1 MHLKLLVGSAVISLG
16 LIAGCAAP
24 GQSKAPSGEQK
35 AAYEQA
41 VKDAKAAIKQAGS
54 MGHEWRDS
62 GKTLK
67 KAAKAAD
74 AGDYDKAIKLA
85 NKAKRE
91 GELGHKQAM
100 AEKNAGPPAV
110 LK

>member
-1 MHLKLLVGSAVISLG
+1 MNLKLLIASVIFSAG
-16 LIAGCAAP
+16 FIAGCAVP
-24 GQSKAPSGEQK
+24 GQSKAPDGAQK

-41 VKDAKAAIKQAGS
+41 VKDAKSAIKQAAS

-62 GKTLK
+62 GKFLK
-67 KAAKAAD
+67 DAAKAAD

-91 GELGHKQAM
+91 GELGYKQAL
-100 AEKNAGPPAV
+100 AEKNSHPPAV
-110 LK
+110 LQ